1 VSFAKAKR
9 VLARYRERLLALEE
23 VVGVGLGVREGKVCI
38 LVFVRHL
45 TKNLEKVLPKRIE
58 GVDVVI
64 EEVGEIRAY
73 G

>member
-1 VSFAKAKR
+1 MYFGF
-9 VLARYRERLLALEE
+9 L
-23 VVGVGLGVREGKVCI
+23 
-38 LVFVRHL
+38 RHL

>member
-1 VSFAKAKR
+1 M
-9 VLARYRERLLALEE
+9 LARYRERLLALEE

-38 LVFVRHL
+38 LVFVRRF